1 MVVRNSQTIYA
12 SVAMIIFNGSNSHR
26 MLTDCRAVND
36 TIEPVS
42 MPMPNLEDKASLF
55 AGATAW
61 RRLDLLHYYWKVS
74 LSEDAQEM
82 FANVPPEGLFTPC
95 RVPLGV
101 LNATGYFQATIG
113 DAVEGYIDKICL
125 VWVDDIVIWDG
136 TPEIQAA
143 IGGFGWSPGAWAFCC
158 SP

>member
-1 MVVRNSQTIYA
+1 
-12 SVAMIIFNGSNSHR
+12 MIIPNGSNSCR
-26 MLTDCRAVND
+26 MITDGRAVSD
-36 TIEPVS
+36 TIEPVA
-42 MPMPNLEDKASLF
+42 MPMPNLEDIASLF

-61 RRLDLLHYYWKVS
+61 RTLDLLYYYWQVS

-82 FANVPPEGLFTPC
+82 FTNIHPEGLFTPC

-125 VWVDDIVIWDG
+125 V
-136 TPEIQAA
+136 
-143 IGGFGWSPGAWAFCC
+143 
-158 SP
+158 